1 MATPPVSR
9 PAPTLSTLPPELRLQ
24 IYEYILVD
32 RNKPRRIMFKHRPH
46 LTCSFAA
53 VKEPPLAFVDRRIRD
68 EALTVFYGGN
78 TFHCP
83 NQSALA
89 YWLVRLTPEK
99 RALIRH
105 IRGYQLPRE
114 VGMNQDLY
122 DARKGVWQVECALGL
137 AGVKLEPG
145 VLRMPAKCQ
154 VSGTRVVWWVSC
166 SSFVLVGTMAVDE
179 GMQVVRTIDASSF
192 LKQGVDAQMVPQVDA
207 LEAMWR
213 AIAASSRSIR
223 EVRRNC
229 GGRK

>member
-9 PAPTLSTLPPELRLQ
+9 LAPTLSTLPPELRLQ

-89 YWLVRLTPEK
+89 YWL
-99 RALIRH
+99 
-105 IRGYQLPRE
+105 LPRE

-154 VSGTRVVWWVSC
+154 VSGTRIVWWVSC

-192 LKQGVDAQMVPQVDA
+192 LKQVVDAQMVPQVDA

-213 AIAASSRSIR
+213 AIAASSRGIR
-223 EVRRNC
+223 EVRRKRE
-229 GGRK
+229 GRK